1 MVSME
6 VSKTLG
12 PGSSPGTPARVILWE
27 INTVSE
33 SAVPIEGKHKEGIGE
48 FIKKTRGELDKTS
61 FPSSD
66 DVKNT
71 TIIVIISVMFFAAY
85 LFLVDRAWVYIL
97 EALTW
102 VINKIA
108 GV

>member
-1 MVSME
+1 
-6 VSKTLG
+6 
-12 PGSSPGTPARVILWE
+12 
-27 INTVSE
+27 VSE
-33 SAVPIEGKHKEGIGE
+33 AVAHAEGKHKDGLGE
-48 FIKKTRGELDKTS
+48 FVKKTRAELDKTS

-71 TIIVIISVMFFAAY
+71 TIIVIVSVIFFAAY

-102 VINKIA
+102 VINKVA

>member
-1 MVSME
+1 M
-6 VSKTLG
+6 
-12 PGSSPGTPARVILWE
+12 
-27 INTVSE
+27 SE
-33 SAVPIEGKHKEGIGE
+33 AVAHAEGKHKDGLGD
-48 FIKKTRGELDKTS
+48 FVKKTRAELDKTS

-71 TIIVIISVMFFAAY
+71 TIIVIVSVIFFAAY

-102 VINKIA
+102 VVNKIA

>member
-1 MVSME
+1 MSEAVD
-6 VSKTLG
+6 TLDNKNKG
-12 PGSSPGTPARVILWE
+12 G
-27 INTVSE
+27 
-33 SAVPIEGKHKEGIGE
+33 KEGVGE
-48 FIKKTRGELDKTS
+48 FIRHTREELDKTS

-66 DVKNT
+66 VVKNT
-71 TIIVIISVMFFAAY
+71 TIIVIVNVIFFAIY

-102 VINKIA
+102 LVNKIV

>member
-1 MVSME
+1 M
-6 VSKTLG
+6 
-12 PGSSPGTPARVILWE
+12 
-27 INTVSE
+27 SE
-33 SAVPIEGKHKEGIGE
+33 AVAHAEGKQKEGLGE

-71 TIIVIISVMFFAAY
+71 TIIVIISVIFFATY

-97 EALTW
+97 EVLTW